1 MLFLYA
7 SNALYSLDLLL
18 EKKRFCSLRRFALLI
33 CFRRRAAGSS
43 PRLTPRGCSMLQI
56 CLLSEGHVVYFG
68 PRERVLE
75 FFELC
80 GFKIPGRKGVAD
92 FLQEVTSKKDQPVR
106 SRSRS
111 RV

>member
-1 MLFLYA
+1 MWITGYHVVCQ
-7 SNALYSLDLLL
+7 
-18 EKKRFCSLRRFALLI
+18 EKFNDYTVVFC
-33 CFRRRAAGSS
+33 
-43 PRLTPRGCSMLQI
+43 LQI

-92 FLQEVTSKKDQPVR
+92 FLQEVTSKKDQEVR
-106 SRSRS
+106 PRGRLALRSFKGL
-111 RV
+111 

>member
-1 MLFLYA
+1 V
-7 SNALYSLDLLL
+7 
-18 EKKRFCSLRRFALLI
+18 LR
-33 CFRRRAAGSS
+33 SS
-43 PRLTPRGCSMLQI
+43 RLTQSPSCLQICLPSERAIDHDIVRFVHPASCQKVTDHKVSPCLQI

-92 FLQEVTSKKDQPVR
+92 FLQEVTSKKDQEVR
-106 SRSRS
+106 
-111 RV
+111 